1 MPDYATLLRDHIT
14 LTCRWVARLLI
25 QRGYPMP
32 SGAALGQIGEQ
43 YITEIKNW
51 AQAEGV
57 PIRYF
62 KKGEKKE
69 AIAEP
74 LLEAAAQDGGE
85 GRVVLLGIA
94 QEKASAWKS
103 WKAAIQKHPG
113 RPQMEWGRQMVF
125 VNHYYWY
132 LWDPDWGKAF
142 WKTNAYCPFPVWLWL
157 NGHEWAK
164 RQLEKA

>member
-1 MPDYATLLRDHIT
+1 
-14 LTCRWVARLLI
+14 
-25 QRGYPMP
+25 
-32 SGAALGQIGEQ
+32 
-43 YITEIKNW
+43 
-51 AQAEGV
+51 V
-57 PIRYF
+57 PVRYF

-74 LLEAAAQDGGE
+74 LLEAAAREGGK

-132 LWDPDWGKAF
+132 LWVIRLILVVLRRSA
-142 WKTNAYCPFPVWLWL
+142 
-157 NGHEWAK
+157 
-164 RQLEKA
+164 